1 MPAVHSGAY
10 RAPAHALL
18 RAARTAAPDCQPKIA
33 SRRPRGSLI
42 TAVRRAQAPPR
53 PPATA
58 GHFLHDL
65 GRLGRVPLAG
75 EPGIGTPRLPGRAAP
90 FPMAS
95 SKPARTEVRRHLCP
109 GEPADPDSA

>member
-75 EPGIGTPRLPGRAAP
+75 EPGIGTPRRLGRAARLRQT
-90 FPMAS
+90 AS
-95 SKPARTEVRRHLCP
+95 EERGTGVRVLMCP
-109 GEPADPDSA
+109 GRPD